1 MEDLAAVAA
10 VAVILATIFGVVFIV
25 YFVKLTRRLTSL
37 AQVLKH
43 EAELRISASYE
54 LPPPMP
60 LQQAPFTEVAGEN
73 REKTNITSSGDR
85 GNSQDGAKKSGATS
99 SSKGFN
105 LAREVWEKVY
115 WSAIAA
121 LFVLRLFG
129 LGPSNLADPAQF
141 GHLVG
146 QTLGGGLAL
155 WALIK
160 LVVKAARV

>member
-1 MEDLAAVAA
+1 MEELAAVAA
-10 VAVILATIFGVVFIV
+10 VAVIMATIFGIVFIV

-60 LQQAPFTEVAGEN
+60 LQQASFTEVAGEKRN
-73 REKTNITSSGDR
+73 NIARSSDQ
-85 GNSQDGAKKSGATS
+85 GNPQDGAKKSSATS

-115 WSAIAA
+115 WSAVAA
-121 LFVLRLFG
+121 LFLLRLFG

-146 QTLGGGLAL
+146 QTLIGGLAL

-160 LVVKAARV
+160 LVAKAARV